1 MKLKQLT
8 KNPAIVAI
16 AIQLLLAYEW
26 VQGGLGKIAGG
37 QFVTGINNS
46 LSRFAEGSPHTWYV
60 DSVLQTAQHSPQLFG
75 QLVQWGELFA
85 GAGLLMSVILFY
97 LAKNTHIKSLAHY
110 TAIAALL
117 GGLTMNVNFYF
128 AAGWSNTSTA
138 GLNVLMFWMQI
149 ILIYHWLTASKK
161 YIVYQNPA

>member
-1 MKLKQLT
+1 MKLKQLAT
-8 KNPAIVAI
+8 YPAIVAI

-26 VQGGLGKIAGG
+26 VHGGLGKISGG

-46 LSRFAEGSPHTWYV
+46 LARFADGNPHAWYV
-60 DSVLQTAQHSPQLFG
+60 DSVLQTAQHSSQLFG

-97 LAKNTHIKSLAHY
+97 LIKNTRIKALVRC

-117 GGLTMNVNFYF
+117 GGVTMNLNFYF
-128 AAGWSNTSTA
+128 AAGWSSASTA

-161 YIVYQNPA
+161 